1 MADQDLRVKITG
13 DSSKLNAALAAASS
27 KLKGFGSKMQS
38 VGKSM
43 STSLTL
49 PIVAAGAAATKMA
62 FDFDKSMTSIQ
73 ALVGVSAEEVSKMGE
88 AAKKMAVDTG
98 KGANE
103 AAEAMFFITSAG
115 LRGAKAMDV
124 LEMSLKAAAIG
135 LGETK
140 TIADL
145 STSALNAYG
154 EENLTASGATDILT
168 AAVREG
174 KLEASQLAGAM
185 GGVIPIASNMG
196 IGFDQVGAAMA
207 AMSKTGTSASE
218 GATQLNAIL
227 ASLKKPTDGAV
238 KALATMGMTT
248 KSVQSSLKEDGLLST
263 LEMLQQG
270 LKQTGQDTTAIFPNI
285 RALKGVLDLTGAG
298 LEDNRKV
305 FDALSKSMGA
315 TDKAFEATSKSASFK
330 MTKGLNA
337 MKSSLLEV
345 GQVILVAIAPA
356 VEKLGKFFTS
366 LSEKFKALS
375 PTTKKIIVAFIGIV
389 AALGPIIAIIGTL
402 MTMAPAIGAA
412 FTLMTGP
419 IGLIVAALA
428 AVAYVIATNWKPI
441 KKAIIDVANYFIELY
456 NESALVQMGINA
468 LILMF
473 KTAFAVA
480 KFMVKNIITYFKAL
494 AKAVMG
500 IFGSIGDIIM
510 GVLTLDMSKIKKG
523 FSGIGSAMKDGFNE
537 TVDGIK
543 ANATELGETVVDNFN
558 DALVKKKI
566 KKLTV
571 ETEVVGPAEGTVP
584 AEGTPTGGTPTETP
598 KGKTFTF
605 TPVVD
610 PEAAAKLK
618 AISDEINKA
627 LITNDKLAYNAR
639 KTEVT
644 KYYKGLIETQEKGSE
659 KEKALQKAKGAALAQ
674 IEMDENNRLLDIKN
688 RIADSSNTTDAERKA
703 LEIANIKSHYAT
715 LLQLATENGL
725 KTTELLAAQADAIA
739 LVNEEKR
746 AQALQNAAEFAAGVK
761 DIVEGG
767 LQDLASGIGES
778 LGQALASGG
787 NLAQSLSKV
796 VLTTIGTMAMQMGK
810 LAISIGVGVEG
821 IKQSLKSLN
830 PGVAIA
836 AGIAL
841 VALGSFAKAKAGEI
855 GSGGGATA
863 FANGGIVSGPTMGL
877 VGEYPGAR
885 QNPEVIAP
893 LNKLQTMIGG
903 SGGSQYVNV
912 GGEIRIEGQDLLIAI
927 QRANETADR
936 LF

>member
-1 MADQDLRVKITG
+1 MADQNLKVNITG
-13 DSSKLNAALAAASS
+13 DSSKLNAALASASS

-73 ALVGVSAEEVSKMGE
+73 ALVGVSAEEVGKMGE
-88 AAKKMAVDTG
+88 AAKKMALDAG

-124 LEMSLKAAAIG
+124 LDMSLKAAAIG

-154 EENLTASGATDILT
+154 EENLSASGATDILT

-238 KALATMGMTT
+238 KALETMGMTT
-248 KSVQSSLKEDGLLST
+248 ESVQSSLKEDGLLST

-315 TDKAFEATSKSASFK
+315 TDKAFQATSQSASFK

-345 GQVILVAIAPA
+345 GQVILVSVAPV
-356 VEKLGKFFTS
+356 VEKLGNFFTS

-375 PTTKKIIVAFIGIV
+375 PTTKKIIIAFVGIV
-389 AALGPIIAIIGTL
+389 AALGPVIAIIGTL

-412 FTLMTGP
+412 FTVMTGP
-419 IGLIVAALA
+419 IGLVVAALA
-428 AVAYVIATNWKPI
+428 AVAYVIAKNWKPI
-441 KKAIIDVANYFIELY
+441 KKAVIDVANYFIELY
-456 NESALVQMGINA
+456 NKSALVQIGINA
-468 LILMF
+468 LIMVF
-473 KTAFAVA
+473 KNAFAVA
-480 KFMVKNIITYFKAL
+480 KFMVKNIMTIFKAF

-510 GVLTLDMSKIKKG
+510 GVLTLDIAKIKKG
-523 FSGIGSAMKDGFNE
+523 FSGVGAAMSDGFNDA
-537 TVDGIK
+537 VDGIK
-543 ANATELGETVVDNFN
+543 ANATELGETVVENFN
-558 DALVKKKI
+558 DALEKKTI
-566 KKLTV
+566 KKLTL
-571 ETEVVGPAEGTVP
+571 EADVVTPKEGTAPAEGT
-584 AEGTPTGGTPTETP
+584 TTGTP
-598 KGKTFTF
+598 KGKKITIK
-605 TPVVD
+605 PVVD
-610 PEAAAKLK
+610 PDAAAKLK
-618 AISDEINKA
+618 AISNEINKA

-639 KTEVT
+639 KTEAT
-644 KYYKGLIETQEKGSE
+644 KYYDDLIKTQEKGSE

-715 LLQLATENGL
+715 LIALAEQNGL
-725 KTTELLAAQADAIA
+725 DTTALLAAQADAIA
-739 LVNEEKR
+739 LVNDEKR
-746 AQALQNAAEFAAGVK
+746 AQALQNAADFAAGVK

-796 VLTTIGTMAMQMGK
+796 VLTTIGSMAMQMGK

-821 IKQSLKSLN
+821 IKKSLQSLN

-893 LNKLQTMIGG
+893 LNKLQNMIGG
-903 SGGSQYVNV
+903 AGGSQHVSV

>member
-13 DSSKLNAALAAASS
+13 DSSKLNAALASASS

-73 ALVGVSAEEVSKMGE
+73 ALVGVSAEEVTKMGD

-124 LEMSLKAAAIG
+124 LEMSLKAAAVG

-154 EENLTASGATDILT
+154 EENLSASGATDILT

-238 KALATMGMTT
+238 KALSTMGMTT
-248 KSVQSSLKEDGLLST
+248 ESVQSSLKEDGLLST

-330 MTKGLNA
+330 MTKGLNS

-356 VEKLGKFFTS
+356 VEKLGNFFTS

-389 AALGPIIAIIGTL
+389 AALGPVIAIIGTL

-412 FTLMTGP
+412 FTVMTGP
-419 IGLIVAALA
+419 IGLVIAALT
-428 AVAYVIATNWKPI
+428 AVAVVIAKNWKPI
-441 KKAIIDVANYFIELY
+441 KKAVIDVANYFIELY
-456 NESALVQMGINA
+456 NKSALVQIGVNA
-468 LILMF
+468 LIMVF
-473 KTAFAVA
+473 KNAFATA
-480 KFMVKNIITYFKAL
+480 KFMVKNIITIFKAFG
-494 AKAVMG
+494 KAVMG

-510 GVLTLDMSKIKKG
+510 GVLTLDIAKIKKG
-523 FSGIGSAMKDGFNE
+523 FSGIGAAMSDGFNE
-537 TVDGIK
+537 AVDGIK
-543 ANATELGETVVDNFN
+543 ANATELGNTVVDNFN
-558 DALVKKKI
+558 DALEKKTI

-571 ETEVVGPAEGTVP
+571 EAEVSAPT
-584 AEGTPTGGTPTETP
+584 EGTPTGGTTTGTP
-598 KGKTFTF
+598 KGKKFTV

-610 PEAAAKLK
+610 PDAAKKLK
-618 AISDEINKA
+618 ALSDEINKA

-644 KYYKGLIETQEKGSE
+644 KYYDELITKSSKDAEKQ
-659 KEKALQKAKGAALAQ
+659 KALQKAKGAALAQ

-688 RIADSSNTTDAERKA
+688 RIADSTNTSDADRKA
-703 LEIANIKSHYAT
+703 LEIANIKSHYAE
-715 LLQLATENGL
+715 LIKLATENGL
-725 KTTELLAAQADAIA
+725 ETTELLSAQADAIA
-739 LVNEEKR
+739 LVNDEKR
-746 AQALQNAAEFAAGVK
+746 AQALQNAADFAAGVK
-761 DIVEGG
+761 NIVEGG

>member
-13 DSSKLNAALAAASS
+13 DSSKLNAALASASS

-73 ALVGVSAEEVSKMGE
+73 ALVGVSAEEVAKMGD

-124 LEMSLKAAAIG
+124 LEMSLKAAAVG

-154 EENLTASGATDILT
+154 EENLSASGATDILT

-238 KALATMGMTT
+238 KALETMGMTT
-248 KSVQSSLKEDGLLST
+248 ESVQSSLKEDGLLST

-330 MTKGLNA
+330 MTKGLNS

-356 VEKLGKFFTS
+356 VEKLGNFFTS

-375 PTTKKIIVAFIGIV
+375 PTTKKIIVAFVGIV
-389 AALGPIIAIIGTL
+389 AALGPVIAIIGTL

-412 FTLMTGP
+412 FTVMTGP
-419 IGLIVAALA
+419 IGLVIAALT
-428 AVAYVIATNWKPI
+428 AVAVVIAKNWKPI
-441 KKAIIDVANYFIELY
+441 KKAVIDVANYFIELY
-456 NESALVQMGINA
+456 NKSALVQIGVNA
-468 LILMF
+468 LIMVF
-473 KTAFAVA
+473 KNAFAYA
-480 KFMVKNIITYFKAL
+480 KFMVKNIITIFKAFG
-494 AKAVMG
+494 KAVMG

-510 GVLTLDMSKIKKG
+510 GVLTLDIAKIKKG
-523 FSGIGSAMKDGFNE
+523 FSGIGAAMSDGFNE
-537 TVDGIK
+537 AVDGIK
-543 ANATELGETVVDNFN
+543 ANATELGNTVVDNFN
-558 DALVKKKI
+558 DALEKKTI

-571 ETEVVGPAEGTVP
+571 EAEVSSPGK
-584 AEGTPTGGTPTETP
+584 GTPTEGAPTETP
-598 KGKTFTF
+598 KGKTFTV

-610 PEAAAKLK
+610 PDAAAKLK

-639 KTEVT
+639 KTEAT
-644 KYYKGLIETQEKGSE
+644 KYYDDLITKSSKDAEKQ
-659 KEKALQKAKGAALAQ
+659 KALQKAKGAALAQ

-688 RIADSSNTTDAERKA
+688 RIADSSNTTDEERKA

-715 LLQLATENGL
+715 LIQLATENGL
-725 KTTELLAAQADAIA
+725 ETTELLAAQADAIA
-739 LVNEEKR
+739 LVNDEKR
-746 AQALQNAAEFAAGVK
+746 AASVTKCGRFC
-761 DIVEGG
+761 GG
-767 LQDLASGIGES
+767 
-778 LGQALASGG
+778 
-787 NLAQSLSKV
+787 
-796 VLTTIGTMAMQMGK
+796 
-810 LAISIGVGVEG
+810 
-821 IKQSLKSLN
+821 
-830 PGVAIA
+830 
-836 AGIAL
+836 
-841 VALGSFAKAKAGEI
+841 
-855 GSGGGATA
+855 
-863 FANGGIVSGPTMGL
+863 
-877 VGEYPGAR
+877 R
-885 QNPEVIAP
+885 
-893 LNKLQTMIGG
+893 
-903 SGGSQYVNV
+903 
-912 GGEIRIEGQDLLIAI
+912 
-927 QRANETADR
+927 
-936 LF
+936 

>member
-13 DSSKLNAALAAASS
+13 DSSKLNAALASASS

-73 ALVGVSAEEVSKMGE
+73 ALVGVSAEEVTKMGD

-124 LEMSLKAAAIG
+124 LEMSLKAAAVG

-154 EENLTASGATDILT
+154 EENLSASGATDILT

-238 KALATMGMTT
+238 KALETMGMTT
-248 KSVQSSLKEDGLLST
+248 ESVQSSLKEDGLLST

-330 MTKGLNA
+330 MTKGLNS

-356 VEKLGKFFTS
+356 VEKLGNFFTS

-375 PTTKKIIVAFIGIV
+375 PTTKKIIVAFVGIV
-389 AALGPIIAIIGTL
+389 AALGPVIAIIGTL
-402 MTMAPAIGAA
+402 MTMAPAIGTA
-412 FTLMTGP
+412 FAVMTGP
-419 IGLIVAALA
+419 IGLVVAALT
-428 AVAYVIATNWKPI
+428 AVAVVIAKNWKPI
-441 KKAIIDVANYFIELY
+441 KKAVIDVANYFIELY
-456 NESALVQMGINA
+456 NKSALVQIGVNA
-468 LILMF
+468 LIMVF
-473 KTAFAVA
+473 KNAFATA
-480 KFMVKNIITYFKAL
+480 KFMVKNIITIFKAFG
-494 AKAVMG
+494 KAVMG
-500 IFGSIGDIIM
+500 IFGSISDIIM
-510 GVLTLDMSKIKKG
+510 GVLTLDIAKIKKG
-523 FSGIGSAMKDGFNE
+523 FSGIGAAMSDGFNE
-537 TVDGIK
+537 AVDGIK
-543 ANATELGETVVDNFN
+543 ADATELGNTVVDNFN
-558 DALVKKKI
+558 DALEKKTI

-571 ETEVVGPAEGTVP
+571 EAEVSAPGK
-584 AEGTPTGGTPTETP
+584 GTPTGGTPTGTP
-598 KGKTFTF
+598 KGKTFTV
-605 TPVVD
+605 TPVID
-610 PEAAAKLK
+610 PDAAAKLK

-639 KTEVT
+639 KTEAT
-644 KYYKGLIETQEKGSE
+644 KYYDDLITKSSKDAEKQ
-659 KEKALQKAKGAALAQ
+659 KALQKAKGAALAQ

-688 RIADSSNTTDAERKA
+688 RIADSSNTSDADRKA

-725 KTTELLAAQADAIA
+725 ETTELLAAQADAIA
-739 LVNEEKR
+739 LVNDEKR
-746 AQALQNAAEFAAGVK
+746 AQALQNAADFAAGVK
-761 DIVEGG
+761 NIVEGG

>member
-13 DSSKLNAALAAASS
+13 DSSKLNAALASASS
-27 KLKGFGSKMQS
+27 KLKGFGSKMKS

-73 ALVGVSAEEVSKMGE
+73 ALVGVSAEEVAKMGD

-154 EENLTASGATDILT
+154 EENLSASGATDILT

-238 KALATMGMTT
+238 KALETMGMTT
-248 KSVQSSLKEDGLLST
+248 ESVQSSLKEDGLLST

-315 TDKAFEATSKSASFK
+315 TDKAFEETSKSASFK
-330 MTKGLNA
+330 MTKGLNS

-345 GQVILVAIAPA
+345 GQVILIAIAPA
-356 VEKLGKFFTS
+356 VEKLGNFFTS

-375 PTTKKIIVAFIGIV
+375 PTTKKIIVAFVGIV
-389 AALGPIIAIIGTL
+389 AALGPVIAIIGTL

-412 FTLMTGP
+412 FTVMTGP
-419 IGLIVAALA
+419 IGLVIAALT
-428 AVAYVIATNWKPI
+428 AVAVVIAKNWKPI
-441 KKAIIDVANYFIELY
+441 KKAVIDVANYFIELY
-456 NESALVQMGINA
+456 NKSALVQIGVNA
-468 LILMF
+468 LIMVF
-473 KTAFAVA
+473 KNAFAYA
-480 KFMVKNIITYFKAL
+480 KFMVKNIITIFKAFG
-494 AKAVMG
+494 KAVMG

-510 GVLTLDMSKIKKG
+510 GVLTLDIAKIKKG
-523 FSGIGSAMKDGFNE
+523 FSGIGAAMSDGFNE
-537 TVDGIK
+537 AVDGIK
-543 ANATELGETVVDNFN
+543 ANATELGNTVVDNFN
-558 DALVKKKI
+558 DALEKKTI

-571 ETEVVGPAEGTVP
+571 EAEVSAPAK
-584 AEGTPTGGTPTETP
+584 GTPTGGAPTETP
-598 KGKTFTF
+598 KGKTFTV

-610 PEAAAKLK
+610 PDAAAKLK
-618 AISDEINKA
+618 AISNEINKA

-639 KTEVT
+639 KTEAT
-644 KYYKGLIETQEKGSE
+644 KYYDDLITKSSKDAEKQ
-659 KEKALQKAKGAALAQ
+659 KALQKAKGAALAQ

-688 RIADSSNTTDAERKA
+688 RIADSSNTSDADRKA
-703 LEIANIKSHYAT
+703 LEIANIKSHYAE
-715 LLQLATENGL
+715 LIKLATENGL
-725 KTTELLAAQADAIA
+725 ETTELLAAQADAIA
-739 LVNEEKR
+739 LVNDEKR
-746 AQALQNAAEFAAGVK
+746 AQALQNAADFAAGVK
-761 DIVEGG
+761 NIVEGG
-767 LQDLASGIGES
+767 LKDLASGIGES

>member
-13 DSSKLNAALAAASS
+13 DSSKLNAALASASS

-73 ALVGVSAEEVSKMGE
+73 ALVGVSAEEVTKMGD

-124 LEMSLKAAAIG
+124 LEMSLKAAAVG

-154 EENLTASGATDILT
+154 EENLSASGATDILT

-238 KALATMGMTT
+238 KALETMGMTT
-248 KSVQSSLKEDGLLST
+248 ESVQSSLKEDGLLST

-330 MTKGLNA
+330 MTKGLNS

-356 VEKLGKFFTS
+356 VEKLGNFFTS

-375 PTTKKIIVAFIGIV
+375 PTTKKIIVAFVGIV
-389 AALGPIIAIIGTL
+389 AALGPVIAIIGTL

-412 FTLMTGP
+412 FTVMTGP
-419 IGLIVAALA
+419 IGLVIAALT
-428 AVAYVIATNWKPI
+428 AVAVVIAKNWKPI
-441 KKAIIDVANYFIELY
+441 KKAVIDVANYFIELY
-456 NESALVQMGINA
+456 NKSALVQIGVNA
-468 LILMF
+468 LIMVF
-473 KTAFAVA
+473 KNAFAYA
-480 KFMVKNIITYFKAL
+480 KFMVKNIVTIFKAL
-494 AKAVMG
+494 GKSVMN

-510 GVLTLDMSKIKKG
+510 GVLTLDIAKIKKG
-523 FSGIGSAMKDGFNE
+523 FSGIGAAMSDGFNE
-537 TVDGIK
+537 AVDGIK
-543 ANATELGETVVDNFN
+543 ANATELGNTVVDNFN
-558 DALVKKKI
+558 DALEKKTI

-571 ETEVVGPAEGTVP
+571 EAEVSAPGK
-584 AEGTPTGGTPTETP
+584 GTPTGGTPTGTP
-598 KGKTFTF
+598 KGKTFTV

-639 KTEVT
+639 KTEAT
-644 KYYKGLIETQEKGSE
+644 KYYDDLITKSSKDAEKQ
-659 KEKALQKAKGAALAQ
+659 KALQKAKGAALAQ

-688 RIADSSNTTDAERKA
+688 RIADSTNTTDAERKA
-703 LEIANIKSHYAT
+703 LEIANIKSHYAE
-715 LLQLATENGL
+715 LIKLATENGL
-725 KTTELLAAQADAIA
+725 ETTELLAAQADAIA
-739 LVNEEKR
+739 LVNDEKR
-746 AQALQNAAEFAAGVK
+746 AQALQNAADFAAGVK
-761 DIVEGG
+761 NIVEGG

>member
-1 MADQDLRVKITG
+1 MADQNLKVNITG
-13 DSSKLNAALAAASS
+13 DSSKLNAALASASS
-27 KLKGFGSKMQS
+27 KLKSFGSDMKS
-38 VGKSM
+38 FGKSM
-43 STSLTL
+43 TASLTL

-73 ALVGVSAEEVSKMGE
+73 ALVGVSAEEVGKMGE
-88 AAKKMAVDTG
+88 AAKKMALNAG

-124 LEMSLKAAAIG
+124 LDMSLKAAAIG

-154 EENLTASGATDILT
+154 EENLSASGATDILT

-196 IGFDQVGAAMA
+196 IGFDEVGAAMA

-227 ASLKKPTDGAV
+227 ASLKKPTDGAK
-238 KALATMGMTT
+238 KALETMGMTT
-248 KSVQSSLKEDGLLST
+248 ESVQKSLSEEGLLST

-298 LEDNRKV
+298 LEENRKV

-315 TDKAFEATSKSASFK
+315 TDKAFQATSQSASFK

-345 GQVILVAIAPA
+345 GQVIVTSVAPV
-356 VEKLGKFFTS
+356 VEKLGNFFTS
-366 LSEKFKALS
+366 LSEKFKSLS
-375 PTTKKIIVAFIGIV
+375 PETKKIIVAFIGIV
-389 AALGPIIAIIGTL
+389 AALGPVIAIIGTL
-402 MTMAPAIGAA
+402 MTMAPAIGSA
-412 FTLMTGP
+412 FTVMTGP
-419 IGLIVAALA
+419 IGLVVAALA
-428 AVAYVIATNWKPI
+428 AVAYVIAKNWKPI
-441 KKAIIDVANYFIELY
+441 KKAVIDVANYFIELY
-456 NESALVQMGINA
+456 NKSALVQVGINA
-468 LILMF
+468 LIMVF
-473 KTAFAVA
+473 KNAFAVA
-480 KFMVKNIITYFKAL
+480 KFMVKNIMTIFKSF

-510 GVLTLDMSKIKKG
+510 GVLTLDIAKIKKG
-523 FSGIGSAMKDGFNE
+523 FSGVGAAMSDGFNE
-537 TVDGIK
+537 VVDGIK

-558 DALVKKKI
+558 DALEKKTI
-566 KKLTV
+566 KKLTL
-571 ETEVVGPAEGTVP
+571 EADVVTSKEGTSPAEGTS
-584 AEGTPTGGTPTETP
+584 TGTP
-598 KGKTFTF
+598 KGKKITIK
-605 TPVVD
+605 PAVD

-618 AISDEINKA
+618 ALSEEINRA
-627 LITNDKLAYNAR
+627 LITNDKLAYKAR

-644 KYYKGLIETQEKGSE
+644 KYYDDLIKTQKKGSE

-674 IEMDENNRLLDIKN
+674 IETDENNRLLDIKN
-688 RIADSSNTTDAERKA
+688 RIADSSNTTDEERKA

-715 LLQLATENGL
+715 LIALAEQNGL
-725 KTTELLAAQADAIA
+725 DTTALLAAQADAIA
-739 LVNEEKR
+739 LVNDEKR
-746 AQALQNAAEFAAGVK
+746 AQALQNAADFAAGVK

-821 IKQSLKSLN
+821 IKKSLQSLN

-893 LNKLQTMIGG
+893 LNKLQNMIGG
-903 SGGSQYVNV
+903 AGGSQHVSV